1 VRRTLGQAPSCRL
14 FNFGPG
20 LEQAWTNFITFLPK
34 LAIAAAILIAG
45 YLLGRLAE
53 RVLDALL
60 TRIGFDG
67 LVDRAGMR
75 KAMSRTRYRASTW
88 VGKIAFYTIA
98 LFVLQFAFGIFGP
111 NPISD
116 LLTRVIAFLPSLFAA
131 IIIIVVASAIASA
144 VKGIVEAA
152 LGALSYGRIVANIAA
167 IAIIA
172 TGIFAALNQINI
184 APAIVNGL
192 FYTLL
197 AVGGGSAIIA
207 IGGGGIAP
215 MRARWEK
222 WLGHIEQEAPRW
234 REQIRQRP
242 ARGPQQRDRQAPA
255 ARSSEQRSFPQ

>member
-1 VRRTLGQAPSCRL
+1 MNS

-34 LAIAAAILIAG
+34 LAVAVVILLVG
-45 YLLGRLAE
+45 YLLARLAE

-67 LVDRAGMR
+67 LVDRTGMR
-75 KAMSRTRYRASTW
+75 KALSRTRYRPSTW
-88 VGKIAFYTIA
+88 VGKLAFYTIA
-98 LFVLQFAFGIFGP
+98 LFVLQFAFGVFGP

-144 VKGIVEAA
+144 VRDIIEAA

-172 TGIFAALNQINI
+172 TGIFAALSEINI

-197 AVGGGSAIIA
+197 AVVGGSAIIA

-215 MRARWEK
+215 MRGQWEK
-222 WLGHIEQEAPRW
+222 WLGRIEREAPRW
-234 REQIRQRP
+234 RAQIGQRSARVPRQQDRP
-242 ARGPQQRDRQAPA
+242 TPA
-255 ARSSEQRSFPQ
+255 AKASEQRSFPQ